1 MTDKTKEAIDII
13 LRKAYDGDD
22 WQTREQ
28 ALAKICA
35 IVDEERKGEVVLFD
49 GSLVIESSSY
59 GDWLGD
65 IQIKHNIKRF
75 IDGKRGELV
84 FRPREE

>member
-1 MTDKTKEAIDII
+1 MTDKTKEEIYKV
-13 LRKAYDGDD
+13 LGVMLLGLGRK
-22 WQTREQ
+22 E

-65 IQIKHNIKRF
+65 IQIKRNIKRF